1 MRANLKS
8 RGEFAGL
15 ARYSVHG
22 AMGDSRQ
29 STRSTS
35 FSFVAVTLVGC
46 LSILACS
53 ALKPIESAEDLAIAL
68 KDGGIAIQTQE
79 PIDFSSMR
87 FAKIDEGLSLRG
99 ESVRIDI
106 LRIED
111 ERTFKV
117 MVGAGNLLTGLGD
130 LLESEAAG
138 PPDTYVRRPFALIIR
153 EEPRPGEV
161 REILSR
167 LLPPE
172 G

>member
-8 RGEFAGL
+8 RGEFAGP
-15 ARYSVHG
+15 ARYSARG
-22 AMGDSRQ
+22 ARGDSRQ
-29 STRSTS
+29 LTRSR
-35 FSFVAVTLVGC
+35 FYSFVVVTVAGC
-46 LSILACS
+46 LVLSACS
-53 ALKPIESAEDLAIAL
+53 PLKPIESVEDLALAL
-68 KDGGIAIQTQE
+68 KNGGIAYQTLE

-130 LLESEAAG
+130 LLENEAAG
-138 PPDTYVRRPFALIIR
+138 PPDTYVRRPFAVIIR